1 MQAEDLS
8 NKRFS
13 RCNLHLLTNFI
24 TYKANFISE
33 QGEEIMIKKLKR
45 KLVELAPINVAKAHC
60 DGPCGVYDPSSTRI
74 AAEAVLSMTKKILA
88 LEVPSGDDAKAMAK
102 YNNTISRFILI
113 KEEQAQ
119 VAKDEALILWTDYF
133 KPEHLE
139 KYPDLT
145 DIFWK
150 TAKLCS
156 ACKQEV
162 SLEHAEDLMAHVKK
176 IHEMFWDSKGRDVPW
191 YTAS

>member
-1 MQAEDLS
+1 
-8 NKRFS
+8 
-13 RCNLHLLTNFI
+13 
-24 TYKANFISE
+24 
-33 QGEEIMIKKLKR
+33 MIKKILD
-45 KLVELAPINVAKAHC
+45 KLIELAPTNVAHAHC

-74 AAEAVLSMTKKILA
+74 PAEAVLSMTKKILA
-88 LEVPSGDDAKAMAK
+88 LEAPGGDDAEAKAK
-102 YNNTISRFILI
+102 YANTMSRFILI

-119 VAKDEALILWTDYF
+119 KAKDEALILWTDYF

-156 ACKQEV
+156 SCKQEV

-176 IHEMFWDSKGRDVPW
+176 IHEMFWESKGKDVPW
-191 YTAS
+191 MTAS